1 MQEGE
6 KGGER
11 YRVTK
16 VSWYS
21 VMQWCN
27 AKSEKEELVA
37 VQTKEGRFA
46 GEEGRSRDESWGE
59 RVSVVEWS
67 GNGRREAGLWRD
79 VMRYKYI
86 WINDL
91 WNFPC
96 GMCDVGSYE
105 KNTGKRTHVR

>member
-1 MQEGE
+1 MQEGK
-6 KGGER
+6 KGGGM
-11 YRVTK
+11 YRVTR

-59 RVSVVEWS
+59 WVSVAEWS
-67 GNGRREAGLWRD
+67 GVEMGGERRGYGEML
-79 VMRYKYI
+79 
-86 WINDL
+86 
-91 WNFPC
+91 
-96 GMCDVGSYE
+96 
-105 KNTGKRTHVR
+105 